1 MLETPHVVVGA
12 ALAAKVVN
20 PFLAIPLSF
29 ASHFVLDTVPHWNPH
44 ISTEKRRFGHITKKS
59 VLIISA
65 DVILA
70 LLIGTAISIAISYTQ
85 DPNQGI
91 IFNWK
96 QFAVAMLCCFA
107 AVLPDVIE
115 APLFFTKY
123 RSKFLEIWLKFQ
135 KSIQNDTNFFWG
147 IITQVLTISAALY
160 WIFG

>member
-12 ALAAKVVN
+12 AIAAKVAN

-44 ISTEKRRFGHITKKS
+44 ISQEKKKFGHITKKS
-59 VLIISA
+59 IFVISA

-70 LLIGTAISIAISYTQ
+70 LILGTVISFAISYAQ
-85 DPNQGI
+85 DLNQGI
-91 IFNWK
+91 IFNWR
-96 QFAVAMLCCFA
+96 QFTISMLCCFF
-107 AVLPDVIE
+107 AVLPDLIE

-123 RSKFLEIWLKFQ
+123 KSRFLESWLLFQ
-135 KSIQNDTNFFWG
+135 KSIQNDVPLFWG
-147 IITQVLTISAALY
+147 VVTQTLTIIAALY